1 MNPFVLYALL
11 LAGCVPLYFI
21 WAYLIGKKSIVFK
34 IAVYFSATILILCYT
49 SFAFG
54 ITRNYYLFIP
64 ALASLFL
71 TFYFLAKNIKEP
83 IVEIEKNIQQIT
95 NGELNSEIAQKWNG
109 RNDEFGAIA
118 RNLEIMCTKLSDV
131 VTSIADISDEVVD
144 YSNQVA
150 NGTQI
155 VSEGASEQA
164 SSIEEVSS
172 SIEEMA
178 ANIEQTS
185 ENSQIAE
192 KISVTANS
200 SIGAGLDSTSQS
212 VKAMQDIASN
222 ITIINDIAFQ
232 TNILALNAAVEAARA
247 GEYGK
252 GFAVVAAEVRKLAE
266 KSKLAA
272 TEIESQ
278 SKMGVNISHQAEKQ
292 LETVAP
298 EIDKTANL
306 LKEIAAA
313 TVEQNSGSE
322 QINAAVQ
329 QLNVVTQRNAASSE
343 EIASSAEELSKRAD
357 KLMGVVSYFK
367 VKGAATKSNNSIKK
381 KTWNNPS
388 SETPKA
394 QMTKGAAITMH
405 NSLPDDDG
413 FESF

>member
-1 MNPFVLYALL
+1 MNPFILYALL
-11 LAGCVPLYFI
+11 LLACTPPYFI
-21 WAYLIGKKSIVFK
+21 WAYFLGKKSIVFK
-34 IAVYFSATILILCYT
+34 IAAYFASTIIILCYS

-54 ITRNYYLFIP
+54 ITMNYLLFVP
-64 ALASLFL
+64 ALGSLFL
-71 TFYFLAKNIKEP
+71 TFYLLAKNIKKP
-83 IVEIEKNIQQIT
+83 IVEIEETIQQIT
-95 NGELNSEIAQKWNG
+95 NGNLDSENVKKWST

-118 RNLEIMCTKLSDV
+118 RNLDVMSNKLSGV
-131 VTSIADISDEVVD
+131 VASIAQIADEVVD

-150 NGTQI
+150 NGTQV

-178 ANIEQTS
+178 ANIEQTAD
-185 ENSQIAE
+185 NSQIAE
-192 KISVTANS
+192 KISISANT
-200 SIGAGLDSTSQS
+200 SIGAGLSSTSQS
-212 VKAMQDIASN
+212 VKAMKDIASN

-266 KSKLAA
+266 KSKIAA
-272 TEIESQ
+272 TEIEGQ
-278 SKMGVNISHQAEKQ
+278 SKMGVEISYRAEKE
-292 LETVAP
+292 LEAVAP

-343 EIASSAEELSKRAD
+343 EIASSAEELSTRAE
-357 KLMGVVSYFK
+357 KLMEVVSYFK
-367 VKGAATKSNNSIKK
+367 VNGLNITNKTGQKRKTATKRSIKSNEHKIPEGATIVMQKSSNNDH
-381 KTWNNPS
+381 
-388 SETPKA
+388 E
-394 QMTKGAAITMH
+394 
-405 NSLPDDDG
+405 